1 MRRAR
6 GPSLTQ
12 AACKGERAGVR
23 FTPSRHASARG
34 KNAAMSIYDQ
44 DLDKN
49 PANYVA
55 LSPVSFV
62 ERSAE
67 VFADLPAVI
76 HGRRRYLWR
85 DTRERAARLAAALRA
100 PGVGRGTTG
109 NPLLPNTP
117 GMTGEPHAVPPPKS
131 V

>member
-6 GPSLTQ
+6 GPSLIQ
-12 AACKGERAGVR
+12 AACQGERAGVR

-34 KNAAMSIYDQ
+34 KNAGMSIYDQ

-49 PANYVA
+49 PADYVP

-67 VFADLPAVI
+67 VFAYLPLVI
-76 HGRRRYLWR
+76 HARRRYLSR
-85 DTRERAARLAAALRA
+85 DRRERASRLAVAL
-100 PGVGRGTTG
+100 PF
-109 NPLLPNTP
+109 
-117 GMTGEPHAVPPPKS
+117 
-131 V
+131 

>member
-1 MRRAR
+1 MPRRVCGCTLRKRAAMR
-6 GPSLTQ
+6 
-12 AACKGERAGVR
+12 AC
-23 FTPSRHASARG
+23 G
-34 KNAAMSIYDQ
+34 KNTAMSIYDQ

-85 DTRERAARLAAALRA
+85 DTRERAARPAAALPAPRA
-100 PGVGRGTTG
+100 GRGTPVRPIVPQ
-109 NPLLPNTP
+109 NP
-117 GMTGEPHAVPPPKS
+117 GVVEAH
-131 V
+131 